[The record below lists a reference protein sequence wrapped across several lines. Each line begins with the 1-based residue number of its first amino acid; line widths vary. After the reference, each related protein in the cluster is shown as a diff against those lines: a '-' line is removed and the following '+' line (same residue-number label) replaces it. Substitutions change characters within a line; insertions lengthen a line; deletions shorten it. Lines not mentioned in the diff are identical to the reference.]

1 MKVQKSNLGR
11 LIGCSKCRKVC
22 NFNGNVADKDR
33 YETDSGGK
41 VANEKLYKCND
52 YKKRSV

>member
-1 MKVQKSNLGR
+1 MGNMKVQKSNLGR
-11 LIGCSKCRKVC
+11 LIGCSNCRKVC

-41 VANEKLYKCND
+41 VANDKLFKCND
-52 YKKRSV
+52 SK